1 MLQKHKMANQLQMK
15 TIKSK
20 TFVAAKTKIKQ
31 TDHETNNNNG
41 KLKSRGPQ
49 LPWEQHGSL
58 WRSRT
63 EQNTQLNITQKMKV
77 IGTSRNSNKQIKEL
91 CGEGLERHRSRE
103 AHSHSNQ
110 SHKTTSGQQMIPR
123 AAADMGKNMGRC
135 GEAESN
141 KTLN

>member
-1 MLQKHKMANQLQMK
+1 
-15 TIKSK
+15 
-20 TFVAAKTKIKQ
+20 
-31 TDHETNNNNG
+31 
-41 KLKSRGPQ
+41 
-49 LPWEQHGSL
+49 
-58 WRSRT
+58 
-63 EQNTQLNITQKMKV
+63 MKV

-123 AAADMGKNMGRC
+123 AAADMGNKMGRC

-141 KTLN
+141 KTLNKQQVKQKKITGDKRQAELQTNNQKLCGKANKNLADD